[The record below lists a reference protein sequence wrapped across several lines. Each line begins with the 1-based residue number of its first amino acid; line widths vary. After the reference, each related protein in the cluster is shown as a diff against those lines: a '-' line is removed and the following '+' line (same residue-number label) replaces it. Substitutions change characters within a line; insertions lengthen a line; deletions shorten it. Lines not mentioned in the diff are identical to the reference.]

1 MSRAWRPAAGCVKI
15 ASVANH
21 LGWKLSCLGILAFAA
36 GDLWA
41 AEVLLRGRVVD
52 EKEAPVAGNL

>member
-1 MSRAWRPAAGCVKI
+1 LHQWQI
-15 ASVANH
+15 IW
-21 LGWKLSCLGILAFAA
+21 LKLSCLVILAFAA